1 MFVFYWS
8 FYSDCGACVAIW
20 FSSSGIVQTSLE
32 YRYWNNV
39 FALHLDHAIISFN
52 INMTANT
59 IARMEPTFSNGSS
72 AI

>member
-1 MFVFYWS
+1 MFFYWA
-8 FYSDCGACVAIW
+8 FYSACGVCVAIW
-20 FSSSGIVQTSLE
+20 ISSSGIVQTSLE

-39 FALHLDHAIISFN
+39 FALQLDHAMISFN
-52 INMTANT
+52 INMVANT

>member
-1 MFVFYWS
+1 M
-8 FYSDCGACVAIW
+8 AIW
-20 FSSSGIVQTSLE
+20 FSSSGTVQTSLE

-39 FALHLDHAIISFN
+39 FALHLDHAMISFN
-52 INMTANT
+52 INITANT